1 MGGRT
6 LYLEDLLSAFY
17 FKSNNGHRSQII
29 ISVYEN
35 GKWEEKRIDPF
46 GNGKKYLHY
55 IVEYFQAIK
64 VENRATPGLYI
75 YIKRG

>member
-1 MGGRT
+1 MNERT
-6 LYLEDLLSAFY
+6 LYLEDLLSAFCS
-17 FKSNNGHRSQII
+17 KSNNGRVSQII

-35 GKWEEKRIDPF
+35 GKWEEKIIDPF

-55 IVEYFQAIK
+55 IVEYFQVIK

-75 YIKRG
+75 SIKRG